1 MDDRETSVIEDEM
14 DRLRI
19 GGCLSNDG
27 IKSVNP
33 ASVEGRKGECTHEGI
48 VSVVGV
54 ISSESSHQI
63 EAGIGEIESAEG
75 RQSRTAR
82 HFAEMF
88 QTSFA

>member
-27 IKSVNP
+27 IKSSASL
-33 ASVEGRKGECTHEGI
+33 ASVESKKGECTHEGI

-63 EAGIGEIESAEG
+63 ETGIGEIESAEG
-75 RQSRTAR
+75 R
-82 HFAEMF
+82 
-88 QTSFA
+88 